1 VFAPTQLHVGD
12 QVRFG
17 AGRSVYVV
25 EWLERLSGEHFFV
38 IAHGP
43 VGSFRARGGQA
54 FYAGPGSLTRVSPI
68 TGETE
73 TLKPVRVRLV
83 PSHFH

>member
-1 VFAPTQLHVGD
+1 MFTPTQLHAGD

-17 AGRSVYVV
+17 TSRSVYVV
-25 EWLERLSGEHFFV
+25 EWLEQLPGDHFFV

-43 VGSFRARGGQA
+43 VGSFRARGGRA
-54 FYAGPGSLTRVSPI
+54 FYVGPGSVTRESPI

-83 PSHFH
+83 KTKVH

>member
-1 VFAPTQLHVGD
+1 MFAPTQLHAGD

-25 EWLERLSGEHFFV
+25 EWLEHLQGDHFFV

-54 FYAGPGSLTRVSPI
+54 FYVGPGPLTRISPI
-68 TGETE
+68 TGESE

-83 PSHFH
+83 NTQVH